1 MKILVIDDEK
11 NIGTSIKTILEDEG
25 YSVHCCLTY
34 AEGMKVLENDNID
47 LIFLDIWL
55 PDIDGIDGL
64 RDIKRT
70 YPQVEVVMIS
80 GHATIE
86 NALEATRLG
95 AYDFIEKPIRLE
107 RLVSL
112 ANQLEDKLKIVEDLR
127 SSRYKLAK
135 KYSLIGKSTHIKR
148 LQAQIDKVAS
158 MNSWVLITGENGTGK
173 EHVARLVH
181 LLSDRRD
188 KPFIDINCSAIP
200 NDLVE
205 SELFGYEKGAFTG
218 ATARKI
224 GKLELA
230 NNGCLFLDEIGD
242 MNMLMQAKL
251 LRVLE
256 VGSFSRLGSVTSITS
271 NFRLICATNKNL
283 ASEIENGHFRQ
294 DLFYRIN
301 IVPIEVPALRDR
313 REDIPLLVQH
323 FIHEASKQNAIPEKK
338 VSQELMNL
346 LQEYSWPGNVRQ
358 LKNIIERILV
368 MAEGDTL
375 DIESAPPFLVSGKA
389 EAVPIDSIINL
400 DTPLPLKDA
409 KDEFEKAYIL
419 KFLQATNWDIPK
431 TAKILDMERTY
442 LYKKI
447 KTLNLEKN

>member
-1 MKILVIDDEK
+1 MNVLVIDDEK
-11 NIGTSIKTILEDEG
+11 NIGASIKTILEDEG
-25 YSVHCCLTY
+25 YFVESCLTY
-34 AEGMKVLENDNID
+34 AEGISVLEKSNID
-47 LIFLDIWL
+47 LLFLDIWL

-64 RDIKRT
+64 RNIKRAF
-70 YPQVEVVMIS
+70 PQVEVVMIS

-86 NALEATRLG
+86 NALEATKLG

-107 RLVSL
+107 RLVSI
-112 ANQLEDKLKIVEDLR
+112 ANQLEERLKLLADLR
-127 SSRYKLAK
+127 NSRYKLAK
-135 KYSLIGKSTHIKR
+135 KYRLVGVSHHIKR

-181 LLSDRRD
+181 LLSERSD

-218 ATARKI
+218 ATTKKI

-230 NNGCLFLDEIGD
+230 NGGSLFLDEIGD
-242 MNMLMQAKL
+242 MNMVMQAKL

-256 VGSFSRLGSVTSITS
+256 TGSFSRLGGVNSIS
-271 NFRLICATNKNL
+271 SSFRLITATNKNL
-283 ASEIENGHFRQ
+283 AAEIENGHFRQ

-301 IVPIEVPALRDR
+301 IVPIEVPALRER
-313 REDIPLLVQH
+313 VEDIPLLVQH
-323 FIHEASKQNAIPEKK
+323 FIHEASKQNAIAEKK
-338 VSQELMNL
+338 ISAPLMEI
-346 LQEYSWPGNVRQ
+346 LQKYSWPGNVRQ
-358 LKNIIERILV
+358 LKNVVERMVV
-368 MAEGDTL
+368 MAEGDIL
-375 DIESAPPFLVSGKA
+375 DVASAPAFLTNGND
-389 EAVPIDSIINL
+389 ETLTIDSIVNL
-400 DTPLPLKDA
+400 ETPLPLKDA

-419 KFLQATNWDIPK
+419 KFLQATNWDIGK
-431 TAKILDMERTY
+431 TAKLLDMERTY

-447 KTLNLEKN
+447 KSLNLEKS